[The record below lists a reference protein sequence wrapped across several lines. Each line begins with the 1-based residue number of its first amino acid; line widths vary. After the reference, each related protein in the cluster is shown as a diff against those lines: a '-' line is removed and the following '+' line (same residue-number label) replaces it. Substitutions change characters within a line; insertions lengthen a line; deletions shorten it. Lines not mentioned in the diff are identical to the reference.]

1 MHGVSKVEHEDVAV
15 RVSPTSSGL
24 RHVDAALVSAGASRA
39 GSAEQFVAVMIEIP
53 TRELQHVM
61 KARATLLVESA
72 NDGDLTTEA
81 HTPDTSTRSP
91 ENFRFYFN

>member
-1 MHGVSKVEHEDVAV
+1 MHGVSKVEHEDVAA
-15 RVSPTSSGL
+15 RVSPISSGL

-53 TRELQHVM
+53 TRTLQHIV
-61 KARATLLVESA
+61 KVRAALFVGPA
-72 NDGDLTTEA
+72 NDEDLTAEA